1 MHQASPTIHFSLHG
15 SERLRVAP
23 VFELSEAQ
31 EAELTRRARCAFE
44 CSRVRMALRA
54 RIVLLAARCAAGEGG
69 RAKAG
74 GTDHAEQARGGH
86 ALTLRE
92 LASKAGISD
101 DTARAVEAGNLQ
113 TGLGAYLAML
123 WAPYRW
129 SRTSC
134 RWHRAARRP

>member
-1 MHQASPTIHFSLHG
+1 
-15 SERLRVAP
+15 
-23 VFELSEAQ
+23 
-31 EAELTRRARCAFE
+31 
-44 CSRVRMALRA
+44 MALRA

-113 TGLGAYLAML
+113 TGLGANLAML
-123 WAPYRW
+123 WAMGLVSEIQAFVDPERDDEGKQLEMT
-129 SRTSC
+129 RLPQ
-134 RWHRAARRP
+134 RVRHRKEQLDGEF